1 MFILPFP
8 KVQMTLSQLLWWS
21 VVVALVHVQ
30 GTFGLA
36 LFVAYLTVE
45 DFTLVLVDV
54 SYVNI
59 ESVFP
64 WIMSST
70 VRAREIF
77 VTYKGKYEKPLAVTP
92 CQLCDN
98 CACELAGHQD
108 SWLVLG
114 KLHSEKLCQRSHE
127 CLWYVSWEHLF
138 LSIAFHSKGNIALQD
153 LQGKSL
159 KFEASISPSDGRCTC
174 ALSAHSDFSPASD
187 RRHSGRFCQ
196 RFRECLWRGS

>member
-30 GTFGLA
+30 STFGLA

-64 WIMSST
+64 
-70 VRAREIF
+70 
-77 VTYKGKYEKPLAVTP
+77 
-92 CQLCDN
+92 
-98 CACELAGHQD
+98 
-108 SWLVLG
+108 
-114 KLHSEKLCQRSHE
+114 
-127 CLWYVSWEHLF
+127 
-138 LSIAFHSKGNIALQD
+138 
-153 LQGKSL
+153 
-159 KFEASISPSDGRCTC
+159 
-174 ALSAHSDFSPASD
+174 
-187 RRHSGRFCQ
+187 
-196 RFRECLWRGS
+196 